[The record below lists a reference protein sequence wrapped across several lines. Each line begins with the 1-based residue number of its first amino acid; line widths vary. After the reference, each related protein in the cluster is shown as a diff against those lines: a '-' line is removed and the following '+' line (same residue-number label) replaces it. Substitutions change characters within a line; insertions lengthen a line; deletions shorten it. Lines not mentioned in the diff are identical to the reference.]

1 MKQLLENNFT
11 VAHGRAAGSVMVI
24 ENTCPAGSFTIADA
38 AACGACSYFFKMNCN
53 QTVLKVHAAT
63 EVRQIEFEY
72 FINAFP
78 RITGQRCDFIFHDA
92 GQKIVLSDLTC
103 SRSEYIDTHLRD
115 GKPEIGK
122 RAKVRGQIEESIK
135 KLYAVPAIAA
145 HINTFP
151 QKRGLFAYRLRDEEL
166 SSNLAA
172 TLARRKKEF
181 LGEAESLGKRRLALQ
196 MVNGFVFT
204 ENKYPDVYQW

>member
-1 MKQLLENNFT
+1 MKQLLENDFT
-11 VAHGRAAGSVMVI
+11 VAHGRAAGSVIVI
-24 ENTCPAGSFTIADA
+24 ENTCPSGDFTVADA
-38 AACGACSYFFKMNCN
+38 PACGACSYFYKMKCE
-53 QTVLKVHAAT
+53 QVVLKVHSET
-63 EVRQIEFEY
+63 DVHQIEFEY

-78 RITGQRCDFIFHDA
+78 KITGQRCDFIFHDA

-122 RAKVRGQIEESIK
+122 RATVRSQIEESIN
-135 KLYAVPAIAA
+135 KLYEVPSIAA
-145 HINTFP
+145 HISAIP

-181 LGEAESLGKRRLALQ
+181 MGEAESLSKRRLALP
-196 MVNGFVFT
+196 MIKGFVFT
-204 ENKYPDVYQW
+204 ENKYPDVYRW